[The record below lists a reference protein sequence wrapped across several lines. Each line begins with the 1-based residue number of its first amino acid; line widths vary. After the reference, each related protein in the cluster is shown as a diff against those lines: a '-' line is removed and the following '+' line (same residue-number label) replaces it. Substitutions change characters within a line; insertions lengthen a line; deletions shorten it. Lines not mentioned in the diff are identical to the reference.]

1 MPTATTAAP
10 AAASISRIRRW
21 LATDHQR
28 LVIPR
33 GAKAEQDLGIHIVDD
48 QNNLIAWHCTIDF
61 LLTQMQEQG

>member
-1 MPTATTAAP
+1 MSLTTTAAP
-10 AAASISRIRRW
+10 AAASISSIRRW

-33 GAKAEQDLGIHIVDD
+33 GAKAEQGLGIHIVDD
-48 QNNLIAWHCTIDF
+48 QNNVIAWHCSIDS